1 MFENNH
7 LRSFLAAAAMA
18 FTLPGAANDL
28 ALEPCIDGAVS
39 PSGTYPTA
47 ALERQALG
55 YQTWADY
62 APYYLFAVSANYLE
76 SPFDDEPATAVPETT
91 ETN

>member
-1 MFENNH
+1 MFDNKY
-7 LRSFLAAAAMA
+7 LRLPFAAVAMA
-18 FTLPGAANDL
+18 FTLSAGADDL
-28 ALEPCIDGAVS
+28 ALEPCVDGAVS
-39 PSGTYPTA
+39 PSGTHPTA

-55 YQTWADY
+55 YQTWSNY